1 MIASDQ
7 RSSRLGLLLLAPLTL
22 WLATTFA
29 IPMGTVGL
37 LSVQAN
43 TSIFAPLSLDVTAQH
58 LLTVL
63 TDPYYLEV
71 LAGTLWIGV
80 QVTLW
85 SALLGVPIAL
95 WLSRVPPKWRSM
107 AVAIVL
113 IPLLTNVVVRSLGLL
128 QALAPDAPLPGLLAF
143 LTGQERV
150 SLLFTDFAVIVALVQ
165 VFSPFLIMA
174 VYDSLTG
181 IDRRVDEAAESLGA
195 RPIARFWT
203 VTLPLA
209 LPGLRAGATIVFL
222 LATTAY
228 VSASLLGGK
237 QVWVAGMVV
246 YEEALQILNYPSASA
261 VAVVLMLICVAGTV
275 LINRGFGL
283 LLPWITNRPRR
294 VPQAEPMGEAMTG
307 VVETV
312 GPWVGRALFVA
323 GLVLLLFPLLLVVV
337 NSVND
342 VPQATAGT
350 WQGFTTRWYAMVLL
364 EGSAYIDSAIIS
376 ARLAITA
383 TVIAL
388 ALSVPAAFALVRHS
402 PADPDLLAS
411 VYMLPLALPGIAFAL
426 GILKLLQIF
435 VAIPPFWGLVMVHV
449 VLISPFTL
457 AMLRTA
463 VLNLDRAQE
472 EAAQSLGAGPI
483 RTFTFITLP
492 GLAPGL
498 TAGGIIA
505 FLISFGEVTVTAFL
519 TTARLQTLPVRIYA
533 DVQFDVLPTVNVV
546 STLLIVA
553 TIATL
558 AIVNRVVP
566 LERVWQR

>member
-7 RSSRLGLLLLAPLTL
+7 RSSRLGLVLLAPLSL

-29 IPMGTVGL
+29 VPMGTVGL
-37 LSVQAN
+37 LSLQAD
-43 TSIFAPLSLDVTAQH
+43 TSIFAPLSLDLTVRH
-58 LLTVL
+58 LAAVL
-63 TDPYYLEV
+63 TDPYYLEI
-71 LAGTLWIGV
+71 LAQTLWIGA

-128 QALAPDAPLPGLLAF
+128 QALAPDAPLPALLAL
-143 LTGQERV
+143 LTGQDRV
-150 SLLFTDFAVIVALVQ
+150 NLLFTDFAVIVALVQ
-165 VFSPFLIMA
+165 VFCPFLIMA
-174 VYDSLTG
+174 VYDGLTG

-195 RPIARFWT
+195 PPIARFWT

-228 VSASLLGGK
+228 VSATLLGGK

-246 YEEALQILNYPSASA
+246 YEEALQILNYPGASA
-261 VAVVLMLICVAGTV
+261 VAVVLMLCCVVATV

-283 LLPWITNRPRR
+283 FLPWLVNRPRMLPR
-294 VPQAEPMGEAMTG
+294 AEPLPDSAAQALEFL
-307 VVETV
+307 
-312 GPWVGRALFVA
+312 GPWVGRALFLA
-323 GLVLLLFPLLLVVV
+323 GLALLTFPLLLVVI

-364 EGSAYIDSAIIS
+364 EGSAYIDSAVIS
-376 ARLAITA
+376 ARLAVTA
-383 TVIAL
+383 AVIAL

-463 VLNLDRAQE
+463 VLNLDPAQE
-472 EAAQSLGAGPI
+472 EAAQGLGAGPI
-483 RTFTFITLP
+483 RTFVFVTLP

-498 TAGGIIA
+498 TAAGIIA

-533 DVQFDVLPTVNVV
+533 DIQFDVLPTVNVV
-546 STLLIVA
+546 STLLILA
-553 TIATL
+553 TIAVL
-558 AIVNRVVP
+558 ALVNRLVP
-566 LERVWQR
+566 LERVWHR